1 MTRTDLALYVAIG
14 AAVAAGVLLIL
25 VAYLLVLLRRL
36 RRDQRLLV
44 GGDTSDLVEYAVG
57 LLARVEQVERRADAV
72 EGSVQATTG
81 RVEGCFQRHSLLR
94 YDALEG
100 SGGKQS
106 ATIAVMDATGSGL
119 VLSAIQGRDYARI
132 YVKEIRDGESDVEL
146 SPEERRAVEQA
157 ASTPSG

>member
-1 MTRTDLALYVAIG
+1 MSRVDTALYVAI
-14 AAVAAGVLLIL
+14 AAAAAAGVLLL
-25 VAYLLVLLRRL
+25 CTLYLLVKVRRM
-36 RRDQRLLV
+36 RRDQKLV
-44 GGDTSDLVEYAVG
+44 VGSDTHDLVEYAVG
-57 LLARVEQVERRADAV
+57 LLARVEEVERRATEV
-72 EGSVQATTG
+72 EQRVVATTA
-81 RVEGCFQRHSLLR
+81 RVNGCFQRRALLR

-132 YVKEIRDGESDVEL
+132 YVKDVRQGESDVEL

-157 ASTPSG
+157 SGRA

>member
-1 MTRTDLALYVAIG
+1 MSRADTALYVAI
-14 AAVAAGVLLIL
+14 AAAAAAGLLL
-25 VAYLLVLLRRL
+25 LCSLYLLLLVRRM
-36 RRDQRLLV
+36 RRDQKLV
-44 GGDTSDLVEYAVG
+44 VGSDTHDLVEYAVG
-57 LLARVEQVERRADAV
+57 LLARVEEVEHRATEV
-72 EGSVQATTG
+72 EQRVVAATA
-81 RVEGCFQRHSLLR
+81 RVNGCFQRRALLR

-132 YVKEIRDGESDVEL
+132 YVKDVRAGESDVEL

-157 ASTPSG
+157 SGRA